1 MVGILARVLLK
12 LITHGLPMKGSSD
25 IFRGPGMPHSAFVV
39 VVGKMASEGCI
50 ARRTL
55 TAL

>member
-1 MVGILARVLLK
+1 ME
-12 LITHGLPMKGSSD
+12 GSSD
-25 IFRGPGMPHSAFVV
+25 IFRGPGMPHSTFV
-39 VVGKMASEGCI
+39 VVGKMTSEGCV